1 MAKRNMFR
9 VLSEILLGAV
19 LGTAAIVVPVLLD
32 PSTTY
37 LQAIF
42 LPFMGAVER
51 MGLGSIIALTAVG
64 VFLGRFGRSP
74 FWVLGLSTVSF
85 LFVWSFIDQR
95 MAAVAGFDRHNLL
108 PIEWFSYLVI
118 SAFPIMGAGFGAKWK
133 KRNGPEIRNA

>member
-1 MAKRNMFR
+1 MFR

-19 LGTAAIVVPVLLD
+19 LGTAAIVIPVLLD
-32 PSTTY
+32 PSITY

-51 MGLGSIIALTAVG
+51 MGLMSLIALTAVG
-64 VFLGRFGRSP
+64 VFLGRFGRSQY
-74 FWVLGLSTVSF
+74 WVLGLSTVAF

-95 MAAVAGFDRHNLL
+95 MASAAGFDRHNLL

-118 SAFPIMGAGFGAKWK
+118 SIFPILGSRFGAKWK
-133 KRNGPEIRNA
+133 KRNGPEISNA